1 MKEKTKKE
9 KQGHARL
16 FELAGAR
23 KNKLTL
29 ACLLSVLSS
38 AARIVPFF
46 TIYGVV
52 VELLAHYTAPAE
64 ADQGKILALC
74 AITFGAALVYGVC
87 AYASS
92 AISHTAAYEIIYE
105 LRLQLMEKLS
115 RISSGYFTG
124 TTQGAIKKIVSD
136 DSDQIEAF
144 LAHHLCEIAAAIAT
158 PVFTLLYLFFMDWR
172 LALVTLLPICI
183 SLWMLSSC
191 LRQPDKAALQ
201 AELHDAQERMQA
213 PCRVHPRHECGEGV
227 QPDPQ
232 RLPPVRGRPES
243 LHRCGGADGTG
254 QRQAHGRYYAF
265 FGAQLLFLLPAAAA
279 HPHGRQLSG
288 FPARH
293 SAVLSGG
300 RRIEGAAGKHDAD
313 GDPLQPHPGGVRRMD
328 NILRQPEPDQEGTGN
343 PTASM
348 WNFPM
353 WSLPIPKASRWW
365 IMSLSVS
372 PKER

>member
-144 LAHHLCEIAAAIAT
+144 LAHHL
-158 PVFTLLYLFFMDWR
+158 
-172 LALVTLLPICI
+172 
-183 SLWMLSSC
+183 
-191 LRQPDKAALQ
+191 
-201 AELHDAQERMQA
+201 
-213 PCRVHPRHECGEGV
+213 
-227 QPDPQ
+227 
-232 RLPPVRGRPES
+232 
-243 LHRCGGADGTG
+243 
-254 QRQAHGRYYAF
+254 
-265 FGAQLLFLLPAAAA
+265 
-279 HPHGRQLSG
+279 
-288 FPARH
+288 
-293 SAVLSGG
+293 
-300 RRIEGAAGKHDAD
+300 
-313 GDPLQPHPGGVRRMD
+313 
-328 NILRQPEPDQEGTGN
+328 
-343 PTASM
+343 
-348 WNFPM
+348 
-353 WSLPIPKASRWW
+353 
-365 IMSLSVS
+365 
-372 PKER
+372 

>member
-9 KQGHARL
+9 KQGLARL

-136 DSDQIEAF
+136 DSDQMEAF

-191 LRQPDKAALQ
+191 LRQPDKCS
-201 AELHDAQERMQA
+201 ETRK
-213 PCRVHPRHECGEGV
+213 
-227 QPDPQ
+227 
-232 RLPPVRGRPES
+232 
-243 LHRCGGADGTG
+243 T
-254 QRQAHGRYYAF
+254 
-265 FGAQLLFLLPAAAA
+265 LLF
-279 HPHGRQLSG
+279 R
-288 FPARH
+288 
-293 SAVLSGG
+293 
-300 RRIEGAAGKHDAD
+300 
-313 GDPLQPHPGGVRRMD
+313 
-328 NILRQPEPDQEGTGN
+328 
-343 PTASM
+343 
-348 WNFPM
+348 
-353 WSLPIPKASRWW
+353 
-365 IMSLSVS
+365 
-372 PKER
+372 